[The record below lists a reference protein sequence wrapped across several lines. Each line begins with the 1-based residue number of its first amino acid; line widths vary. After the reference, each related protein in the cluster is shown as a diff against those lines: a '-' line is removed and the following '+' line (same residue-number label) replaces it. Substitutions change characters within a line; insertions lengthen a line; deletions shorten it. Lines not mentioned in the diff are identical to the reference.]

1 MDTEDRLARAAVFVG
16 VAVVVALVVGLVAAL
31 GSPGPADTGVAYP
44 NATDIVPDVVEASDE
59 TAGEGAVGDEPR
71 VVLIDDSHANRYDE
85 DDLRPLLDAL
95 GGRHDVIFTSD
106 NRGDLEG
113 SLARA
118 DAYVVIDPSFPHT
131 AEEVDEVGAF
141 VEDGG
146 RLVMLGEPTRVG
158 VAPGP
163 FGGLTDIRS
172 RLGELGAT
180 VGVRFG
186 TDYLYDEVNNEGNYK
201 RVLADGRND
210 LDGERAALY
219 TATTVTAPD
228 GTPLL
233 VTAET
238 ARLSA
243 QSEARRHPV
252 AVRSGEVVAVG
263 DTTFLTGGKAVVAD
277 NEQLVRALAAF
288 AVGGERTRDVADYPY
303 FLPEETRVRY
313 TSGELV
319 NATKAVTREVRAS
332 GRSVTASTSTRSLA
346 PQRTDVLVTTFD
358 DLEGINT
365 PETGIEVTS
374 SSVSVPGY
382 DGPRDAVAVVHR
394 PEGPIDL
401 VIVADSPER
410 AAAVVAA
417 LNDGSIRDD
426 VLSDRTAV
434 VAGPVEDDEGGSDGG
449 PTTPEPTPT
458 PAPNGST
465 GTPPLPA
472 LGTVDDRPA

>member
-1 MDTEDRLARAAVFVG
+1 MDTDDRLARAAVFVG
-16 VAVVVALVVGLVAAL
+16 VAVIVALVVGFVAAL
-31 GSPGPADTGVAYP
+31 GSPGPTDTGVAYP
-44 NATDIVPDVVEASDE
+44 NASQIVPDEVEATDE
-59 TAGEGAVGDEPR
+59 TVGEGSVGGEPR

-85 DDLRPLLDAL
+85 DDLRPMLDAL
-95 GGRHDVIFTSD
+95 GGRHDVVFTSD

-118 DAYVVIDPSFPHT
+118 DAYVVIDPAFPHT
-131 AEEVDEVGAF
+131 DEQVDEVGAF

-158 VAPGP
+158 VSAGP

-172 RLGELGAT
+172 RLGDLGAT
-180 VGVRFG
+180 FGVRFG
-186 TDYLYDEVNNEGNYK
+186 TDYLHDQTNNEGNYK

-238 ARLSA
+238 ARLST

-252 AVRSGEVVAVG
+252 AVRSGEVMAVG

-277 NEQLVRALAAF
+277 NERLVRTIAAF

-303 FLPEETRVRY
+303 FLPGETRVRY
-313 TSGELV
+313 TSGELL

-358 DLEGINT
+358 DLERLNA
-365 PETGIEVTS
+365 PETGMEVTS
-374 SSVSVPGY
+374 FSVSVPGY

-394 PEGPIDL
+394 PDGPIGL
-401 VIVADSPER
+401 VIAADSPER

-434 VAGPVEDDEGGSDGG
+434 VAGPVEDDEGGSDGD
-449 PTTPEPTPT
+449 PTRPEPTPT
-458 PAPNGST
+458 PPNGST
-465 GTPPLPA
+465 GGAPLPA
-472 LGTVDDRPA
+472 LDPVDAGAA